1 MNILY
6 SSNHK
11 KRRKK
16 RNLFNSRKKCGQ
28 WRISNHEPLRHRT
41 ETMCLQNNSD
51 VVLPQHVLCQK
62 RETSLVSHVRL
73 LRPLQEK
80 FYRYGL
86 GTIAIS
92 RKPLAKTAKIKHAN
106 LITES
111 HYHKLFGTYVKLV
124 TFEIE
129 CLHMKSDSFVFSF
142 SHSVIFNIIYNQRFK
157 KYS

>member
-11 KRRKK
+11 KEEKK
-16 RNLFNSRKKCGQ
+16 GIYLIRGKNVANGGFRTM
-28 WRISNHEPLRHRT
+28 NHYHIEPKPCACKIT
-41 ETMCLQNNSD
+41 VT
-51 VVLPQHVLCQK
+51 LCCPSTYFVQK

-73 LRPLQEK
+73 LRRLQEK

-86 GTIAIS
+86 GTIAIN

-106 LITES
+106 LITKS

-129 CLHMKSDSFVFSF
+129 CLHMKNDSFVFSF